1 MKSSF
6 LILGLAILMFLATVY
21 NFVKKDKACQEQG
34 AIETIFARKSV
45 RSFLPKPVEE
55 EKIELLLKAGMAG
68 PSGKNIQPW
77 ELIVVDDRAL
87 LDAMAEEL
95 PYAKWLKESPM
106 AIIVCG
112 DSAKSFYW
120 YLDCSASA
128 QNILLAAESLGL
140 GAVWTATY
148 PYEDRMDVVKKYINL
163 PDHISSLCVIPIGY
177 PSAPQQPK
185 DKWDPAKVHRNAW

>member
-6 LILGLAILMFLATVY
+6 LITGLAVLMTSATAFSLFR
-21 NFVKKDKACQEQG
+21 NNNETQSQG
-34 AIETIFARKSV
+34 AIETILARKSV
-45 RSFLPKPVEE
+45 RSFQPKPVEE
-55 EKIELLLKAGMAG
+55 EKIELMLKAGMSA
-68 PSGKNIQPW
+68 PSGKNTQPW
-77 ELIVVDDRAL
+77 EFIVIDDRAT

-95 PYAKWLKESPM
+95 PYARWLKESPI

-112 DSAKSFYW
+112 DTSKSIYW

-148 PYEDRMDVVKKYINL
+148 PYEDRMDVVKKYIDIPEN
-163 PDHISSLCVIPIGY
+163 ISSLCIIPVGY
-177 PSAPQQPK
+177 PTAPQQPK
-185 DKWDPAKVHRNAW
+185 DKWDSSKIHRNGW